1 MSRKQNFD
9 NQEYFNFTKSFDDFF
24 AQVQADYETIPDN
37 YYIKRYANNWTDP
50 DEDFVG
56 SDDADL
62 LNSKLTEFIDN
73 PRLDTSIEKIKNL
86 FSLISLGGAFD
97 KDRMVATDLPIGVF
111 DFSLASQGLYKPQ
124 EYYCEFHKT
133 LISENLVTKT
143 SSKPDIF
150 THVAIING
158 IKKTLIVKQQQKGTF
173 AVQQMEAYVEELV
186 KVGEDKMFAQELARA
201 KYPKAKLK
209 FSTKT
214 KKINLIRRSK
224 TLKNNKVGND
234 KYVDIFV
241 KIGGNSNE
249 NARTL
254 LYRTMPSLLVA
265 FFLDKAGIKT
275 RVLGLESGRDGFPS
289 STKNDFFR
297 YMNTFVI
304 KEYEDGFDFNDIAI
318 LTADVR
324 TFRWKMFKSIGV
336 TFAKA
341 FNYDIGSSLGSAID
355 GDLFYEIF
363 ERYKQ
368 YYIQEQKQNTGIKNL
383 NSRLMLTSALT
394 VSGSDSDTEIMVAV
408 ENEFFRL
415 MDALDIEFNGS
426 AQALPRIKTR
436 ELARGIDIST
446 LRSRIIGSI
455 ATITVTDNTDSKFTT
470 TDEQINIIS
479 ELKKKLIAD
488 ANEVYK
494 SI

>member
-1 MSRKQNFD
+1 
-9 NQEYFNFTKSFDDFF
+9 
-24 AQVQADYETIPDN
+24 
-37 YYIKRYANNWTDP
+37 
-50 DEDFVG
+50 
-56 SDDADL
+56 
-62 LNSKLTEFIDN
+62 
-73 PRLDTSIEKIKNL
+73 
-86 FSLISLGGAFD
+86 
-97 KDRMVATDLPIGVF
+97 
-111 DFSLASQGLYKPQ
+111 
-124 EYYCEFHKT
+124 
-133 LISENLVTKT
+133 
-143 SSKPDIF
+143 
-150 THVAIING
+150 
-158 IKKTLIVKQQQKGTF
+158 
-173 AVQQMEAYVEELV
+173 
-186 KVGEDKMFAQELARA
+186 
-201 KYPKAKLK
+201 
-209 FSTKT
+209 
-214 KKINLIRRSK
+214 
-224 TLKNNKVGND
+224 
-234 KYVDIFV
+234 
-241 KIGGNSNE
+241 
-249 NARTL
+249 
-254 LYRTMPSLLVA
+254 
-265 FFLDKAGIKT
+265 
-275 RVLGLESGRDGFPS
+275 
-289 STKNDFFR
+289 
-297 YMNTFVI
+297 
-304 KEYEDGFDFNDIAI
+304 
-318 LTADVR
+318 
-324 TFRWKMFKSIGV
+324 MFKSIGV